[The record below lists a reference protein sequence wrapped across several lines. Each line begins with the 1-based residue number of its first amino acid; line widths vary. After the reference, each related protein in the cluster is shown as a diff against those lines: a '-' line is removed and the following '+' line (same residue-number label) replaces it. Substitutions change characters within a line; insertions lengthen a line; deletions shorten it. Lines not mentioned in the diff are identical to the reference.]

1 MLNNVKR
8 VWTELLVFMPFKCPL
23 SPGFVQQIDWILVS
37 AEWFYWKCG
46 KKIQGQRDC
55 CPLNRGYELDMG
67 SSWYQF
73 HWVLNLTG
81 IYLKGA
87 HRSRIYYATAACFT
101 LRLDLW
107 KLLGLLLRNFLRT
120 FHRWIGSLAKVLEMC
135 SILEILLPQYQ
146 ASPSLLRCRY
156 NAQPESIKTLTG
168 CRTGKSWKKVAG
180 PGKFWKSI
188 KLNETLETSAFK
200 SLKWPIHI
208 NPVDKTKF
216 SCKKY

>member
-1 MLNNVKR
+1 MILQKIWEENSRTKAAVHLIEGTHLICGPLDTSF
-8 VWTELLVFMPFKCPL
+8 TE
-23 SPGFVQQIDWILVS
+23 
-37 AEWFYWKCG
+37 YW
-46 KKIQGQRDC
+46 
-55 CPLNRGYELDMG
+55 
-67 SSWYQF
+67 
-73 HWVLNLTG
+73 TG

-188 KLNETLETSAFK
+188 KLN
-200 SLKWPIHI
+200 
-208 NPVDKTKF
+208 
-216 SCKKY
+216 